1 MLTEALTAL
10 AAASGSAVVQAAGT
24 DAWATLRQRAAQLIS
39 RGNSGRERV
48 ELERLD
54 RTASELDEACDEAAG
69 CARIRQ
75 ESAWRTRFEI
85 LFEALD
91 EAEQQH
97 VAAELQRLIT
107 DLGLSPAT
115 EVSPTGGIY
124 AGRDVSIRA
133 EGGIAAGV
141 IHGGA
146 HLHSPPTRPSQD

>member
-10 AAASGSAVVQAAGT
+10 AAAGGSAVVQAAGT
-24 DAWATLRQRAAQLIS
+24 DAWATLRQRAAQLIG
-39 RGNSGRERV
+39 RGDDGRERA

-54 RTASELDEACDEAAG
+54 RTVAELEESCDEAAD
-69 CARIRQ
+69 RTRVRQ

-85 LFEALD
+85 LFEGLD
-91 EAEQQH
+91 ESEQQH
-97 VAAELQRLIT
+97 VAAELQRLMT

-115 EVSPTGGIY
+115 GASPTGGIY

-133 EGGIAAGV
+133 DGGVAAGV

-146 HLHSPPTRPSQD
+146 HLNSPPARPSHG